1 MEGLSTAGWHSDR
14 GDIVLS
20 WLTKL
25 VVFLALSGV
34 VLFDAISI
42 GVTSSGV
49 ADAGSF
55 AAHEASATWLGGHD
69 LQKAYETAATTAR
82 EANALNVIDPKTFT
96 VDPDGTVHLTISRTA
111 TTLVLY
117 RIGSIKKWADVSS
130 RSQGRTVG

>member
-1 MEGLSTAGWHSDR
+1 MEGLSTARLQSER

-20 WLTKL
+20 WLSKL
-25 VVFLALSGV
+25 VVFLGLAGV

-42 GVTSSGV
+42 GVTHSGV

-55 AAHEASATWLGGHD
+55 AAHEASATWLAGHD
-69 LQKAYETAATTAR
+69 LQQAYETATVTAGK
-82 EANALNVIDPKTFT
+82 ANSLNVIDPKTFT

-117 RIGSIKKWADVSS
+117 RIGPIKKWADVSS
-130 RSQGRTVG
+130 QSKGRTVG

>member
-1 MEGLSTAGWHSDR
+1 MEGLSAARWHSER
-14 GDIVLS
+14 GGIVLS

-25 VVFLALSGV
+25 VVFLALGGV

-42 GVTSSGV
+42 GVTTSNV
-49 ADAGSF
+49 ADSGSF

-69 LQKAYETAATTAR
+69 LQQAYETATVTAR
-82 EANALNVIDPKTFT
+82 EANSLNVIDPKTFT

-117 RIGSIKKWADVSS
+117 RIGPIKKWADVSS